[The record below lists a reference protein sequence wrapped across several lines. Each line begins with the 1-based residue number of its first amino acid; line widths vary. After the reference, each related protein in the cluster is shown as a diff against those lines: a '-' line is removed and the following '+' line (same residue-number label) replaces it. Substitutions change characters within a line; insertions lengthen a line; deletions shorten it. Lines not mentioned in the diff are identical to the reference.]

1 MEIKDY
7 ALGLQHIGVPTE
19 NLEKTVEF
27 YEALGF
33 TIAHATVNEATGQRV
48 RFMKLQNVVM
58 EVYDIDKA
66 AMCYGALEHVSIDV
80 TDIDSVYKLVCEKGL
95 NTLEDEVHFLPYWEN
110 GVKFFTIEGPNKEKV
125 EFSQYL

>member
-58 EVYDIDKA
+58 EVYDI
-66 AMCYGALEHVSIDV
+66 
-80 TDIDSVYKLVCEKGL
+80 
-95 NTLEDEVHFLPYWEN
+95 HFLPYWEN